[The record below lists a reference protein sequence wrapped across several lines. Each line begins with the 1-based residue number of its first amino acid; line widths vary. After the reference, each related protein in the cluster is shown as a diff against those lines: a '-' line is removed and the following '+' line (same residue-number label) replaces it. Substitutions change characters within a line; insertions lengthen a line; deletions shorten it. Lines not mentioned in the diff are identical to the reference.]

1 MTTTPDVTGLKP
13 EVVKAIESLCEHF
26 EPPDFELEA
35 DGTGGA
41 KVRFGPVQLG
51 DVYEQAESWIGAHI
65 PALIPYADIYPIFL
79 RGDLRRKDQ
88 AALVVPMTQGHT
100 FMGKSATQVSRR
112 SNRRDATVETVRM
125 KLLKVL
131 QWVNSQ

>member
-13 EVVKAIESLCEHF
+13 EVVKAIESLREHF
-26 EPPDFELEA
+26 KPADFELEA

-41 KVRFGPVQLG
+41 RLRFGPVQLG
-51 DVYEQAESWIGAHI
+51 DVYEQTESWIGAHI
-65 PALIPYADIYPIFL
+65 PALIPYADIYPVFL

-88 AALVVPMTQGHT
+88 AALVAPMTRDHT
-100 FMGKSATQVSRR
+100 FMGQSAIQVSRR
-112 SNRRDATVETVRM
+112 SNRRDAAVETVRM

-131 QWVNSQ
+131 HWVNSQ

>member
-1 MTTTPDVTGLKP
+1 MTTTLDFTGLKP
-13 EVVKAIESLCEHF
+13 EVVKAIESLREHF
-26 EPPDFELEA
+26 EPTEFELES

-41 KVRFGPVQLG
+41 KLRLGPVQLG
-51 DVYEQAESWIGAHI
+51 DAYEQEESWIGAHI

-88 AALVVPMTQGHT
+88 AALVAPMTQNHT
-100 FMGKSATQVSRR
+100 FMGKSAIQVSRR
-112 SNRRDATVETVRM
+112 SNRRNATVETVRM